1 MTHSQDEQLKKLY
14 IDMFDILF
22 SYARSVLDSESLARE
37 AVQETFCIACSKIE
51 TVLSSPNPEGWLVNT
66 LKNVIRNM
74 RRSRAKLNQ
83 LIASTIYSAESKDAA
98 TRDEENV
105 DVLYGDLTQNADYIL
120 LKKIAIE
127 QYSIIELADELGIN
141 IEACKK
147 RVQRARGR
155 LKRGFSK
162 YKE

>member
-83 LIASTIYSAESKDAA
+83 LIVTTIYSAENKSTAIH
-98 TRDEENV
+98 DEEDV
-105 DVLYGDLTQNADYIL
+105 DILYGDMTQNADYIL

-127 QYSIIELADELGIN
+127 QYSMIELADELGIN

-147 RVQRARGR
+147 RVQRARDR
-155 LKRGFSK
+155 LKRRFSK